1 MFSRLELSKALTT
14 RPPWLSHPALNL
26 LLFLP
31 AEETGLKGL
40 QEGGKM
46 DGRKAGSSLKNS
58 QKLLHLSSP
67 VKAVIRL
74 RRTARV
80 LKKGL
85 SPTDPP
91 EKLLQRQISLG
102 KAKLGAASASL
113 LSQASFE
120 SSRYFTFD
128 TSVEQ
133 PVAQAGK
140 RTKKRK
146 NRRVLYPGSSKKY
159 LPAEHTSKA
168 KQCLLLLVGII
179 CFQILNAIENLD
191 DNILKYDLDGLEKSM
206 RREVFGQAL
215 AIESIVGLL
224 KDYLATH
231 VHSKPL
237 VVSFNG
243 PSGVGKSHVGWLLAK
258 HFRSV
263 VGPGS
268 VLHYFTVHHCPGNS
282 SGLACQ
288 SELSQSISE
297 MVAQAEMEEKIP
309 FFILDEVELM
319 SPALLDT
326 LGGFFQ
332 TNQTNEFLN
341 AVYLLIS
348 NLGGDEVTDVL
359 LQEVAPGDAPPPQ
372 RQAVELQATLRPV
385 LHRAHPL
392 WAWVEIVPFVL
403 LEKNHVLSCFYEEM
417 MSEGLY
423 PDPDHME
430 RLASQL
436 RYYTK
441 GEKLYAVTGCKQVVA
456 AVNLL

>member
-1 MFSRLELSKALTT
+1 
-14 RPPWLSHPALNL
+14 
-26 LLFLP
+26 
-31 AEETGLKGL
+31 
-40 QEGGKM
+40 M
-46 DGRKAGSSLKNS
+46 DSRKAGSSLKNA
-58 QKLLHLSSP
+58 QKLSLLSSP
-67 VKAVIRL
+67 VRAVIRL
-74 RRTARV
+74 RRTTRV

-85 SPTDPP
+85 SPSDPP
-91 EKLLQRQISLG
+91 KKLLQRQISLG
-102 KAKLGAASASL
+102 KAKLGSSPTSL

-120 SSRYFTFD
+120 TSQYFTFD

-133 PVAQAGK
+133 PVARTNK

-146 NRRVLYPGSSKKY
+146 NRRVLYPGSSRKY

-191 DNILKYDLDGLEKSM
+191 DNLLKYDLDGLEKTM

-215 AIESIVGLL
+215 AVESIMGLL

-231 VHSKPL
+231 IHNKPL

-263 VGPGS
+263 MGS
-268 VLHYFTVHHCPGNS
+268 NAVLHYFTMHHCPKGAS
-282 SGLACQ
+282 TLACQ
-288 SELSQSISE
+288 ADLSRSISE
-297 MVAQAEMEEKIP
+297 MVAQAETEEKIP
-309 FFILDEVELM
+309 LFILDEVELM

-341 AVYLLIS
+341 AVYILIS
-348 NLGGDEVTDVL
+348 SLGGDEVTNVL
-359 LQEVAPGDAPPPQ
+359 LQKVPGDAPPPPGQ
-372 RQAVELQATLRPV
+372 VERLRTTLRPV
-385 LHRAHPL
+385 LHHVHPL

-403 LEKNHVLSCFYEEM
+403 LEKTHVLSCFYEEM

-423 PDPDHME
+423 PDPDRLEH
-430 RLASQL
+430 LASQL

-441 GEKLYAVTGCKQVVA
+441 GEQQFAVTGCKQVVA
-456 AVNLL
+456 AVNML